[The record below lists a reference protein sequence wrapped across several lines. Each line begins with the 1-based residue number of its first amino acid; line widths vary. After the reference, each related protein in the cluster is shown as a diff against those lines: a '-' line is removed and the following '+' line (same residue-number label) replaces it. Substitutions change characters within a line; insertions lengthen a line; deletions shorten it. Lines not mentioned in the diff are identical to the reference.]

1 MTDNIAW
8 KGYACCAW
16 DHAAMRAA
24 TQLVAEHGIQVE
36 EIARIDVEAPHV
48 TLRLGTR
55 IPSNTEEAQ
64 FNLAWPLAA
73 LLLDGE
79 VGPAQ
84 ILEERFSDPELLE
97 LAGKVTVVETDELNR
112 LYSLAERG
120 DLSGCYA
127 AIVNIT
133 LKDGRAFRSDIV
145 EGNINFPQEG
155 WDGER
160 VEEKFRWLAR
170 SVLDEATVEQLV
182 EMVRNFEQV
191 AEVSQFTRL
200 IT

>member
-1 MTDNIAW
+1 
-8 KGYACCAW
+8 
-16 DHAAMRAA
+16 MRAA
-24 TQLVAEHGIQVE
+24 EQLVAAHQIQVDQIE
-36 EIARIDVEAPHV
+36 RIDVEAPHV

-55 IPSNTEEAQ
+55 IPTTTEEAQ

-73 LLLDGE
+73 VLLDGE

-84 ILEERFSDPELLE
+84 ILEDRFDDPELLD
-97 LAGKVTVVETDELNR
+97 LAGRVTVVETDELNH
-112 LYSLAERG
+112 LYALAERG

-133 LKDGRAFRSDIV
+133 LEDGRTFRSDTV

-160 VEEKFRWLAR
+160 VEKKFRWLVGQ
-170 SVLDEATVEQLV
+170 VLDEPRIDQLV
-182 EMVRNFEQV
+182 EMVGQFEQV
-191 AEVSQFTRL
+191 PDVRQLTRL
-200 IT
+200 IV